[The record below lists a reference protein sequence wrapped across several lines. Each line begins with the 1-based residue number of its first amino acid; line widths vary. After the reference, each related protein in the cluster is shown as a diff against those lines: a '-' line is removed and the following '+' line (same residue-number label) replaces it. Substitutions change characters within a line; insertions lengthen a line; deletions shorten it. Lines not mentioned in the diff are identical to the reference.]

1 MKQAARPTI
10 LFAISVTALLY
21 GAPAASA
28 QLLPGVTD
36 RVVDTAGRIEE
47 TIDRRIAS
55 QIEELN
61 VIEDIDDLDALPD
74 LLKDDLLGPVQSS
87 DLVGNTLSTSRL
99 LSNGLVSAI
108 KDLSA
113 SAAPHRPID
122 LSDVDGRLVMRN
134 EWVLL
139 VPASATERVRS
150 LDFTA
155 LEETALPA
163 ANSMLF
169 VLRFEGSDTE
179 IRNLERELIAL
190 GADVLDRNHVYA
202 SADGPNATDDHR
214 QLRQMQQQTQRI
226 GVGRKLGMVDT
237 DVDETH
243 SGLRGLSLREQDFVS
258 HGTLRPMAHGT
269 AVASVLAR
277 QSSNVGAELL
287 AASAFFVSDDG
298 TTGATTSS
306 LLSSFDWLITEG
318 VEVINVSLTGPPNA
332 AMEAYIARMQAK
344 GVVFVAAVGNEG
356 PASGPL
362 YPAAYD
368 GVIGVTAV
376 DGNGKVYRWAN
387 RGPFVD
393 IAAEGVNVRVAKPVN
408 DETLQSGT
416 SFAAPLVSAY
426 LAGWTDADVVQ
437 ETPEAALIRAAGWT
451 PETGRDDSLGLGV
464 LRPPQK

>member
-1 MKQAARPTI
+1 MKQAARRPI
-10 LFAISVTALLY
+10 LYAISVTALLF
-21 GAPAASA
+21 GAPVASA

-47 TIDRRIAS
+47 TIDRRITS
-55 QIEELN
+55 QIDELS
-61 VIEDIDDLDALPD
+61 VIENIDDLDALPD
-74 LLKDDLLGPVQSS
+74 FLKDDLLGPVLSS
-87 DLVGNTLSTSRL
+87 DLVGNTLSASRS
-99 LSNGLVSAI
+99 LSGGLVNAI
-108 KDLSA
+108 KDISA
-113 SAAPHRPID
+113 SAASGRPID
-122 LSDVDGRLVMRN
+122 LSEVDGRMVLRN

-150 LDFTA
+150 FDFSA

-163 ANSMLF
+163 ADSMLF
-169 VLRFEGSDTE
+169 VLRFEGSDAE
-179 IRNLERELIAL
+179 IRRLEREFIAL
-190 GADVLDRNHVYA
+190 GADVLDRNHVYT
-202 SADGPNATDDHR
+202 SAEGPAGAEDQEGSLQT
-214 QLRQMQQQTQRI
+214 QQQARRI
-226 GVGRKLGMVDT
+226 GAGRILGMVDT

-243 SGLRGLSLREQDFVS
+243 SGLRGLTLREQDFVS

-277 QSSNVGAELL
+277 QNSGVGAELL

-298 TTGATTSS
+298 TTGAATSS
-306 LLSSFDWLITEG
+306 LLSSFDWLITQG
-318 VEVINVSLTGPPNA
+318 AEVINISLTGPPNA
-332 AMEAYIARMQAK
+332 AMEAYIARMQAQ
-344 GVVFVAAVGNEG
+344 GVIFVAAVGNEG

-376 DGNGKVYRWAN
+376 DRDGKLYRWAN

-393 IAAEGVNVRVAKPVN
+393 IAAEGVNVRVAKPVE

-426 LAGWTDADVVQ
+426 LAGWVDAGVVL

-451 PETGRDDSLGLGV
+451 PETGRDDSLGLGI
-464 LRPPQK
+464 LRSSRK